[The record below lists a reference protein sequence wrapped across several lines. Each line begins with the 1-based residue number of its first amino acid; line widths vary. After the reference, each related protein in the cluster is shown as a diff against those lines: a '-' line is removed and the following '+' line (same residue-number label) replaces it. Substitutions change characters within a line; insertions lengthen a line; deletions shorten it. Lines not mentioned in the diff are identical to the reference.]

1 MIKNLKKKVPLRDDC
16 ESSGDRNCESSGDRN
31 AGKKIKRKTR
41 LRTRARAR
49 RKWAIENGRAD
60 VYIGDVCAHSL

>member
-1 MIKNLKKKVPLRDDC
+1 MIKNLKKKVPLRDD
-16 ESSGDRNCESSGDRN
+16 CESSGDRN